1 MSHIDKLKN
10 FFKDL
15 NNCTSIDGIE
25 KSLSELVNKKIIL
38 HIFDESIEGGSVSA
52 DYFNTLDGN
61 VDYFEKFIDGKPLT
75 YNKKT
80 VYPILLK
87 EQLIGCLEF
96 PLCSA
101 SEMNNLEIA
110 SQVVALKIDNIRLS
124 NKISKS
130 LDFNNAMKNIA
141 KIIETQYELSYILP
155 IIGEILDTFVENHL
169 IYIFLKQNNK
179 LKLAWP
185 SSCLDDKISRKISK
199 LGNNKEVELSR
210 NRKIGYFPMVSE
222 GNVIGYIATKSTDDE
237 ISGQEIYYIQQLA
250 KQCATTITRAKVYA
264 EILKFATL
272 DALTGFYNRRQLD
285 ERVKQEV
292 SQAKRKGSSLCAIMA
307 DIDYFKHVNDT
318 YGHAAG
324 DLVLKT
330 IAKIMRSQLREYDI
344 AARYGGE
351 EFVILLPYTTVTE
364 AKLVAERLLK
374 SVNSKVIDI
383 EKVNTKNKTKTIS
396 VSISIGICEYNH
408 EDKYDQLVMKA
419 DKALYEAKETGRNRI
434 VFYQEH

>member
-52 DYFNTLDGN
+52 DYFNTLGGN

-185 SSCLDDKISRKISK
+185 SSCLDDKIS
-199 LGNNKEVELSR
+199 
-210 NRKIGYFPMVSE
+210 
-222 GNVIGYIATKSTDDE
+222 
-237 ISGQEIYYIQQLA
+237 
-250 KQCATTITRAKVYA
+250 
-264 EILKFATL
+264 LKFATL

>member
-52 DYFNTLDGN
+52 DYFNTLGGN

-210 NRKIGYFPMVSE
+210 NRKIG
-222 GNVIGYIATKSTDDE
+222 
-237 ISGQEIYYIQQLA
+237 
-250 KQCATTITRAKVYA
+250 YA